1 VNKKVVIV
9 IPTYNERENIQ
20 ELLLRILD
28 LKTSEHLM
36 LLVVDDDS
44 PDGTADAVSSL
55 AQRKKDI
62 HLLLRKGKRGRGSA
76 GIEGFKKAL
85 LLHPHYVLEMD
96 ADLSHRPEE
105 IPRLLKAI
113 DKCDVAIGSRFV
125 PGGRDAERNIRRKFI
140 TFLVRYFLRFHLKIP
155 VKDVSSGFRCFRK
168 EVLEKIDLD
177 SLKSEGPSLVQEIL
191 YKAFLLG
198 YKIKEVP
205 ITFQDR
211 KKGETKLTLSTLFKT
226 FLFNWRLKK
235 RARASLSEKGR

>member
-1 VNKKVVIV
+1 VNKKIVIV
-9 IPTYNERENIQ
+9 IPTYNERANIQ
-20 ELLLRILD
+20 ELILRILE

-44 PDGTADAVSSL
+44 PDRTADAVSSL
-55 AQRKKDI
+55 AKRRKDI
-62 HLLLRKGKRGRGSA
+62 HLLVRKGKRGRGSA

-85 LLHPHYVLEMD
+85 ILDPHYVMEMD

-105 IPRLLKAI
+105 IPRLLRAM

-125 PGGRDAERNIRRKFI
+125 PGGRDAERNISRKFI

-198 YKIKEVP
+198 YRIKEVP
-205 ITFQDR
+205 ITFRAR
-211 KKGETKLTLSTLFKT
+211 KKGETKLTLPILFKT

-235 RARASLSEKGR
+235 RARASLSEKER